1 VTEIKLAEN
10 DQKAN
15 ASFVIVHEERK
26 KGKQMSRILTELVCF
41 LFENLKNISSQ
52 KTSLIS

>member
-10 DQKAN
+10 EQKAN

-52 KTSLIS
+52 KLV